1 MLCSS
6 AVKGNVKRLT
16 SLMKAGADLNQ
27 PDVSNRTAFHLAVH
41 HKQVGVHALFC
52 PSSGS
57 NCLIEIYFI

>member
-1 MLCSS
+1 
-6 AVKGNVKRLT
+6 
-16 SLMKAGADLNQ
+16 MKAGADLNQ

>member
-6 AVKGNVKRLT
+6 AVKGNVKRIT

-41 HKQVGVHALFC
+41 HKQVHALFC